1 LRPRPS
7 AAPAPRG
14 KKRETLENLT
24 LPVKKTGKP
33 PFSGQTAK
41 KWLACGMKGQHS
53 DTLGQ
58 NQGTPK
64 ISK

>member
-1 LRPRPS
+1 MQ
-7 AAPAPRG
+7 AA
-14 KKRETLENLT
+14 
-24 LPVKKTGKP
+24 
-33 PFSGQTAK
+33 FSGQTAK
-41 KWLACGMKGQHS
+41 KRPACGMKRQHS